1 MIEIDQQSGFCFGVV
16 TAIKKAEEELQN
28 GSVLYCLGDIVH
40 NNAEVERLSRLGL
53 KTITHN
59 EFLRLSP
66 GSRVLIRAHGEPPST
81 YLEAAERGIEI
92 VDASCP
98 VVRSL
103 QKKIRNT
110 YLRHTDAQIIIF
122 GKPGHAEVVG
132 LQGQT
137 DNTAIVINR
146 QDDASTIDLKR
157 DIFLFSQTTKAE
169 EDFKRL
175 VAYIEK
181 SKSADT
187 CFSWHDTICQQVR
200 NRVNHIRLFAEQHD
214 KIVFVGGRNSSNGKV
229 LYEHCKE
236 VNPDTLFIESADDLT
251 DDYIAS
257 CRGLRI
263 GICGA
268 TSTPLWLMQ
277 QCAERLEQTEQ

>member
-16 TAIKKAEEELQN
+16 TAIKKAEEELRN

-53 KTITHN
+53 KTITHD

-110 YLRHTDAQIIIF
+110 YMQHTDAQIIIF

-146 QDDASTIDLKR
+146 QDDASIIDLKR

-169 EDFKRL
+169 EDFKQL

-200 NRVNHIRLFAEQHD
+200 NRVKHIRLFAEQHD

-229 LYEHCKE
+229 LYEHCKQ